1 MPYAPYLAPRT
12 ATTHR
17 PRPNICRCKV
27 LECNPGLETGSAKTL
42 FTYEPPVSPHLCG
55 DRPTDEEL
63 VRAVLETMVSTM
75 GEALDARNGRG
86 LHAVVET
93 FGGPGSP
100 MPSRTMQV
108 DALRPLFLPAML
120 VGDAKLGGISTTLS
134 SYEMIK
140 SRGYPVRGVC
150 MLHDARLRNHEV
162 VQRHVDE
169 EVIVLDPPEDDG
181 PLRGAFLDQEG
192 WRALFDVC
200 FGPEHEAPDQDID
213 GKKARARDRIWW
225 PFTQHAALGDGAV
238 DYISHRS
245 LGDHIVTDDA
255 VLFDASASWWTQV
268 RAVVCWFFDLY
279 SFIRWFA
286 HSLVRSFVGS
296 FVPERTIER
305 SPGQWFWRRPSPAG
319 SRDATSKYLYLTPIT
334 NVHVEHHQGM
344 SAELMPGLSAAVGRC
359 GPRAGCSP
367 LL

>member
-17 PRPNICRCKV
+17 PRPNICQCKV

-63 VRAVLETMVSTM
+63 VRAVLETMVGTM

-200 FGPEHEAPDQDID
+200 FGPEHEARDQDID

-279 SFIRWFA
+279 SFIRWFV
-286 HSLVRSFVGS
+286 HSLVRSFLN
-296 FVPERTIER
+296 ERL
-305 SPGQWFWRRPSPAG
+305 SGHPASGFGGDLRP
-319 SRDATSKYLYLTPIT
+319 
-334 NVHVEHHQGM
+334 
-344 SAELMPGLSAAVGRC
+344 PGLGT
-359 GPRAGCSP
+359 PRPNISISHQ
-367 LL
+367 